1 MTATWASNATAV
13 STTTGSLYSYRCP
26 AGGTVGSV
34 WGTDAYTT
42 DSSICTAAVHAGLI
56 SLAAG
61 GVVTLQ
67 IVPGFSAYTGSVRNG
82 VTTASWTAFGSSC
95 RFPAQTTWATQ
106 ALAYRGNNG
115 LVLSFVCPPNGT
127 AASIWGTDVYTDDS
141 PVCTAAVHA
150 GLISLAAGGTVAGA
164 ISAGQSSYVAST
176 RNGITSGAYG
186 TWQGSLVFP
195 H

>member
-1 MTATWASNATAV
+1 VKAS
-13 STTTGSLYSYRCP
+13 SGSLYSYNCP
-26 AGGTVGSV
+26 AGGTAASV

-61 GVVTLQ
+61 GIVTIQ
-67 IVPGFSAYTGSVRNG
+67 VVPGFSAYSGSLRNG
-82 VTTASWTAFGSSC
+82 ITTNNWTAYDASF
-95 RFPAQTTWATQ
+95 RFPAQTTWATK
-106 ALAYRGNNG
+106 ALSYRGNNG

-127 AASIWGTDVYTDDS
+127 PATIWGTDVYTDDS

-150 GLISLAAGGTVAGA
+150 GLISLTGGGTIAA
-164 ISAGQSSYVAST
+164 EILAGQSSYLGST
-176 RNGITSGAYG
+176 RNGITSTAYG
-186 TWQGSLVFP
+186 VWQGSVVFP